1 MPCNA
6 NVGVLFSKELPHQ
19 PIRRLLR
26 SHRDDLS
33 SFLYDESFSA
43 FHTMRCMTP
52 GLSYCTRI
60 RSFVHN
66 ASGNEDRFPC
76 VTKRTVGAFGCHAT
90 YLFGI
95 FVLTHRGNNLLG
107 IVYRKLYQQLSSY
120 ATIPGV
126 FCTPLLGFALVVEDT
141 NSKKPYSYS
150 HIIRPNQILDH
161 SRTVR
166 PLSLCHSNVRE
177 RKHEIVFFPF
187 KRKTLLFVSSETYIF
202 DRLKG

>member
-6 NVGVLFSKELPHQ
+6 NVGVLFSKELPYQ

-26 SHRDDLS
+26 TYRDDLS
-33 SFLYDESFSA
+33 SFFDDESFSA
-43 FHTMRCMTP
+43 FHAMRCMTP

-60 RSFVHN
+60 RSLVHD
-66 ASGNEDRFPC
+66 ASGNEDRFLC

-107 IVYRKLYQQLSSY
+107 IVYRKIYQQLSSS

-126 FCTPLLGFALVVEDT
+126 FYTPLRDFALVVEDT
-141 NSKKPYSYS
+141 NSKKPCSYS
-150 HIIRPNQILDH
+150 HTIHPNQILYH
-161 SRTVR
+161 NRTVR
-166 PLSLCHSNVRE
+166 PLSLSFQCPRE
-177 RKHEIVFFPF
+177 ETRDCLFP
-187 KRKTLLFVSSETYIF
+187 V
-202 DRLKG
+202 